1 MMLAELTRGVH
12 RGVNRIAS
20 SARRKWDEFNAELR
34 EHAAPM
40 SGDLIKLDRKG
51 WQFARVSMLISCEE
65 PGKLFE
71 VIGDDGRQY
80 IIRPAEQSSA
90 RWQLQRLM

>member
-1 MMLAELTRGVH
+1 MMLAELTRGV
-12 RGVNRIAS
+12 NRLATT
-20 SARRKWDEFNAELR
+20 ARRKWDEFNAELR
-34 EHAAPM
+34 DHAAPM